1 MARTDKKYDI
11 IDIIKVA
18 YFSERYMKKGFLK
31 NIQWS
36 LLPGVIAL
44 ALPTMLEQLM
54 HTAVQYV
61 DTAMVGSLGTQASAA
76 VGATSTVGWL
86 VGSSLSALGVGFLA
100 FIARASGAKDQVL
113 CRRASAQAVM
123 AVLVSG
129 ILFTVLTLALAP
141 VVPVIMQVDPD
152 IRDIAATYFFILYT
166 PMLFRAAS
174 IIFGAVLRGAGDTKT
189 PMRVGMIVNVV
200 NVVLN
205 FFLIY
210 HTRTISIP
218 WFSGQ
223 ALAVTIPGAGLE
235 VVGAAIAS
243 AVSFVVG
250 GIAVTVAVWRHSVIS
265 PRGQRLLP
273 DKEILKPCLKVA
285 MPNMAQRFATSLG
298 YVVFASMI
306 NSLGDISTAAHGFA
320 NTVESAFYIP
330 GFGMQAAAATLS
342 GNCVGAKDQ
351 KKLKDLGKL
360 MLVCEVLLM
369 IVSGCLLFLL
379 APHMLRL
386 FSKDP
391 QVISLGTT
399 VLRMV
404 ALSEPFYGVTII
416 TEGMMQGV
424 GNTRIPFVFNVIG
437 MWGMRI
443 LGTFLCLM
451 LLPEPTL
458 VAAWA
463 CMIAHNL
470 ALFGMFLTYFIKGKW
485 SPLHKAQLD

>member
-1 MARTDKKYDI
+1 M
-11 IDIIKVA
+11 IK
-18 YFSERYMKKGFLK
+18 FLK
-31 NIQWS
+31 NIKWG
-36 LLPGVIAL
+36 LLPTVVSL

-76 VGATSTVGWL
+76 VGSTGTVGWL
-86 VGSSLSALGVGFLA
+86 VGSSLSALGVGFLSY
-100 FIARASGAKDQVL
+100 IARSMGAGDKEK
-113 CRRASAQAVM
+113 CRRACAQAVL
-123 AVLVSG
+123 AVLVAG
-129 ILFTVLTLALAP
+129 ILFTVLTLTLSP
-141 VVPVIMQVDPD
+141 VVPVVMQVDPD
-152 IRDIAATYFFILYT
+152 IRDLAATYFFIVYT

-174 IIFGAVLRGAGDTKT
+174 IIFGGVLRGAGDTKT
-189 PMRVGMIVNVV
+189 PMRVGILVNVV

-205 FFLIY
+205 FLLIY
-210 HTRTISIP
+210 PTRTLALP
-218 WFSGQ
+218 WFD
-223 ALAVTIPGAGLE
+223 LLIPGAGWG
-235 VVGAAIAS
+235 VIGAGVAS
-243 AVSFVVG
+243 AVSFAVG
-250 GIAVTVAVWRHSVIS
+250 GIAITVAVFRHPVIS
-265 PRGQRLLP
+265 PRGQGLRP
-273 DKEILKPCLKVA
+273 DKEILRPCLRVA

-330 GFGMQAAAATLS
+330 GFGMQAAAATLA
-342 GNCVGAKDQ
+342 GNCVGAKD
-351 KKLKDLGKL
+351 KGKLKDLGRL

-369 IVSGCLLFLL
+369 ILSGGLLFLL
-379 APHMLRL
+379 AEPMMRI
-386 FSKDP
+386 FSSDP
-391 QVISLGTT
+391 AVISLGTT

-424 GNTRIPFVFNVIG
+424 GNTKIPFVFNVIG

-443 LGTFLCLM
+443 LGTFLCLW
-451 LLPEPTL
+451 LLPNPTL

-470 ALFGMFLTYFIKGKW
+470 ALFCMFTVYYKKGKW
-485 SPLHKAQLD
+485 SPLHRGVQ

>member
-1 MARTDKKYDI
+1 
-11 IDIIKVA
+11 
-18 YFSERYMKKGFLK
+18 MKKHFLK
-31 NIQWS
+31 NIRWG
-36 LLPGVIAL
+36 LLPTVVAL

-76 VGATSTVGWL
+76 VGSTSTVGWL
-86 VGSSLSALGVGFLA
+86 VGSSLSALGVGFLSY
-100 FIARASGAKDQVL
+100 IARSMGAGDQDR
-113 CRRASAQAVM
+113 CRRASSQAVL

-129 ILFTVLTLALAP
+129 VLFTVLTLLLAP
-141 VVPVIMQVDPD
+141 IVPVLMQVDPD
-152 IRDIAATYFFILYT
+152 IRTTAATYFFILYT

-189 PMRVGMIVNVV
+189 PMRVGILVNIV

-205 FFLIY
+205 FLLIY
-210 HTRTISIP
+210 PTRAFELP
-218 WFSGQ
+218 WLGKEGV
-223 ALAVTIPGAGLE
+223 ALWIPGAGMG
-235 VVGAAIAS
+235 VIGAAIAS
-243 AVSFVVG
+243 AIAFTVG
-250 GIAVTVAVWRHSVIS
+250 GIAIALAIWRHPVIS
-265 PRGQRLLP
+265 PRGQRLRP
-273 DKEILKPCLKVA
+273 DKEILRPCLKVA

-306 NSLGDISTAAHGFA
+306 NSLGDVSTAAHGFA

-330 GFGMQAAAATLS
+330 GYGMQAAAATLA
-342 GNCVGAKDQ
+342 GNCVGAKD
-351 KKLKDLGKL
+351 KEKLKDLGRL

-369 IVSGCLLFLL
+369 VLSGALLFML
-379 APHMLRL
+379 AEPMMRI
-386 FSKDP
+386 FSSDP
-391 QVISLGTT
+391 EVITLGKT

-424 GNTRIPFVFNVIG
+424 GNTKIPFIYNVIG
-437 MWGMRI
+437 MWGIRI

-451 LLPEPTL
+451 LLPAPTL

-463 CMIAHNL
+463 CMIAHNI
-470 ALFGMFLTYFIKGKW
+470 ALFFMFSIYFKKGKW
-485 SPLHKAQLD
+485 SPLHRE

>member
-1 MARTDKKYDI
+1 MR
-11 IDIIKVA
+11 
-18 YFSERYMKKGFLK
+18 KGFLK
-31 NIQWS
+31 NIQWG
-36 LLPGVIAL
+36 LLPTVVAL
-44 ALPTMLEQLM
+44 AVPTMLEQLM

-76 VGATSTVGWL
+76 VGSTSTVGWL
-86 VGSSLSALGVGFLA
+86 VGSSLSALGVGFLSY
-100 FIARASGAKDQVL
+100 IARASGAGEKEN
-113 CRRASAQAVM
+113 CRRASAQAVL

-129 ILFTVLTLALAP
+129 ILFTVLTLALSP

-152 IRDIAATYFFILYT
+152 IREIATVYFAILYA

-174 IIFGAVLRGAGDTKT
+174 IIFGAILRGAGDTKT
-189 PMRVGMIVNVV
+189 PMLVGIVVNVV

-210 HTRTISIP
+210 PTRTIQLP
-218 WFSGQ
+218 WFSDTT
-223 ALAVTIPGAGLE
+223 LPIVIPGAGLE

-250 GIAVTVAVWRHSVIS
+250 GIIVTIAVWRHPIIS
-265 PRGQRLLP
+265 PRGQSLRP
-273 DKEILKPCLKVA
+273 DRAVLGPCLKVA

-306 NSLGDISTAAHGFA
+306 NSLGDVSTAAHGFA

-330 GFGMQAAAATLS
+330 GFGMQAAAATLA
-342 GNCVGAKDQ
+342 GNCVGAKDK
-351 KKLKDLGKL
+351 KKLDDLGRL
-360 MLVCEVLLM
+360 MLLCEVLLM
-369 IVSGCLLFLL
+369 ILSGGLLFLL
-379 APHMLRL
+379 APYMLRI

-391 QVISLGTT
+391 DVINLATI

-424 GNTRIPFVFNVIG
+424 GNTKIPFVFNVIG

-443 LGTFLCLM
+443 LGTLLCSLFV
-451 LLPEPTL
+451 PEMTL
-458 VAAWA
+458 VYAWA
-463 CMIAHNL
+463 CMIAHNI
-470 ALFGMFLTYFIKGKW
+470 ALFFMFSIYFKKGKW
-485 SPLHKAQLD
+485 SPLHKMQLD

>member
-1 MARTDKKYDI
+1 M
-11 IDIIKVA
+11 IK
-18 YFSERYMKKGFLK
+18 FLK
-31 NIQWS
+31 NIKWG
-36 LLPGVIAL
+36 LLPTVVSL

-76 VGATSTVGWL
+76 VGSTGTVGWL
-86 VGSSLSALGVGFLA
+86 VGSSLSALGVGFLSY
-100 FIARASGAKDQVL
+100 IARSMGAGDKEK
-113 CRRASAQAVM
+113 CRRACAQAVL
-123 AVLVSG
+123 AVLVAG
-129 ILFTVLTLALAP
+129 ILFTVLTLTLSP
-141 VVPVIMQVDPD
+141 VVPVVMQVDPD
-152 IRDIAATYFFILYT
+152 IRDLAATYFFIVYT

-174 IIFGAVLRGAGDTKT
+174 IIFGGVLRGAGDTKT
-189 PMRVGMIVNVV
+189 PMRVGILVNVV

-205 FFLIY
+205 FLLIY
-210 HTRTISIP
+210 PTRTLALP
-218 WFSGQ
+218 WFD
-223 ALAVTIPGAGLE
+223 LLIPGAGWG
-235 VVGAAIAS
+235 VIGAGVAS
-243 AVSFVVG
+243 AVSFAVG
-250 GIAVTVAVWRHSVIS
+250 GIAITVAVFRHPVIS
-265 PRGQRLLP
+265 PRGQGLRP
-273 DKEILKPCLKVA
+273 DKEILRPCLRVA

-330 GFGMQAAAATLS
+330 GFGMQAAAATLA
-342 GNCVGAKDQ
+342 GNCVGAKD
-351 KKLKDLGKL
+351 KGKLKDLGRL

-369 IVSGCLLFLL
+369 ILSGGLLFLL
-379 APHMLRL
+379 AEPMMRI
-386 FSKDP
+386 FSSDP
-391 QVISLGTT
+391 AVISLGTT

-424 GNTRIPFVFNVIG
+424 GNTKIPFVFNVIG

-443 LGTFLCLM
+443 LGTFLCLW
-451 LLPEPTL
+451 LLPNPTL

-470 ALFGMFLTYFIKGKW
+470 ALFCMFSVYYKKDKW
-485 SPLHKAQLD
+485 SPLHRGVQ

>member
-1 MARTDKKYDI
+1 
-11 IDIIKVA
+11 
-18 YFSERYMKKGFLK
+18 MKKGFLK
-31 NIQWS
+31 NIQWG
-36 LLPGVIAL
+36 LLPTVVAL

-86 VGSSLSALGVGFLA
+86 VGSSLSALGVGLLSY
-100 FIARASGAKDQVL
+100 IARACGAGDRQLSK
-113 CRRASAQAVM
+113 RASGQAVFL
-123 AVLVSG
+123 VLVSG
-129 ILFTVLTLALAP
+129 ILFTVLTLALSP
-141 VVPVIMQVDPD
+141 VVPVLMQVDPD
-152 IRDIAATYFFILYT
+152 IRDVATTYFFILYT

-189 PMRVGMIVNVV
+189 PMRVGIAVNIV

-210 HTRTISIP
+210 PTRTIEIP
-218 WFSGQ
+218 WF
-223 ALAVTIPGAGLE
+223 ADTVIPITVPGAGLE
-235 VVGAAIAS
+235 VVGAALAS
-243 AVSFVVG
+243 AIAFAVG
-250 GIAVTVAVWRHSVIS
+250 GVLITVALWRHPDVSPKGQSVK
-265 PRGQRLLP
+265 P
-273 DKEILKPCLKVA
+273 DREVLSPCLKVA

-306 NSLGDISTAAHGFA
+306 NSLGDVSTAAHNFA

-351 KKLKDLGKL
+351 QKLKDLGRL

-369 IVSGCLLFLL
+369 IVSGGLLFVL
-379 APHMLRL
+379 APYMLRL
-386 FSKDP
+386 FSSDP
-391 QVISLGTT
+391 AVIALATT

-416 TEGMMQGV
+416 TEGMMLGV
-424 GNTRIPFVFNVIG
+424 GNTKVPFVFNVIG

-443 LGTFLCLM
+443 LGAFICVV
-451 LLPEPTL
+451 LLDMTL

-470 ALFGMFLTYFIKGKW
+470 ALFAMFTLYYAKGKW
-485 SPLHKAQLD
+485 SPLHKSTLN

>member
-1 MARTDKKYDI
+1 MM
-11 IDIIKVA
+11 IK
-18 YFSERYMKKGFLK
+18 FLK
-31 NIQWS
+31 NIKWGLMPTVVS
-36 LLPGVIAL
+36 L

-76 VGATSTVGWL
+76 VGSTGTVGWL
-86 VGSSLSALGVGFLA
+86 VGSSLSALGVGFLSY
-100 FIARASGAKDQVL
+100 IARSMGAGDKEK
-113 CRRASAQAVM
+113 CRRACAQAVL
-123 AVLVSG
+123 AVLVAG
-129 ILFTVLTLALAP
+129 ILFTVLTLTLSP
-141 VVPVIMQVDPD
+141 VVPVVMQVDPD
-152 IRDIAATYFFILYT
+152 IRDLAATYFFIVYT

-174 IIFGAVLRGAGDTKT
+174 IIFGGVLRGAGDTKT
-189 PMRVGMIVNVV
+189 PMRVGILVNVV

-205 FFLIY
+205 FLLIY
-210 HTRTISIP
+210 PTRTLALP
-218 WFSGQ
+218 WFD
-223 ALAVTIPGAGLE
+223 LLIPGAGWG
-235 VVGAAIAS
+235 VIGAGVAS
-243 AVSFVVG
+243 AVSFAVG
-250 GIAVTVAVWRHSVIS
+250 GIAITVAVFRHPVIS
-265 PRGQRLLP
+265 PRGQGLRP
-273 DKEILKPCLKVA
+273 DKEILRPCLRVA

-330 GFGMQAAAATLS
+330 GFGMQAAAATLA
-342 GNCVGAKDQ
+342 GNCVGAKD
-351 KKLKDLGKL
+351 KGKLKDLGRL

-369 IVSGCLLFLL
+369 ILSGGLLFLL
-379 APHMLRL
+379 AGPMMRI
-386 FSKDP
+386 FSSDP
-391 QVISLGTT
+391 AVISLGTT

-424 GNTRIPFVFNVIG
+424 GNTKIPFVFNVIG

-443 LGTFLCLM
+443 LGTFLCLW
-451 LLPEPTL
+451 LLPNPTL

-470 ALFGMFLTYFIKGKW
+470 ALFCMFSVYYKKGKW
-485 SPLHKAQLD
+485 SPLHRGVQ

>member
-1 MARTDKKYDI
+1 MRN
-11 IDIIKVA
+11 
-18 YFSERYMKKGFLK
+18 RFLK

-36 LLPGVIAL
+36 LLPTVITL

-100 FIARASGAKDQVL
+100 FIARASGAKDQEL
-113 CRRASAQAVM
+113 CRRASAQAVL

-129 ILFTVLTLALAP
+129 ILFTVLTLALSPIVP
-141 VVPVIMQVDPD
+141 VVMQVDPD
-152 IRDIAATYFFILYT
+152 IRDTAATYFFILYT

-189 PMRVGMIVNVV
+189 PMRAGIIVNIV

-210 HTRTISIP
+210 HTRTVEIP
-218 WFSGQ
+218 WFSGEI
-223 ALAVTIPGAGLE
+223 LSLTIPGAGLE

-243 AVSFVVG
+243 AIAFVVG
-250 GIAVTVAVWRHSVIS
+250 GIVMTVAVWRHPTVS
-265 PRGQRLLP
+265 PRGQRLRP
-273 DKEILKPCLKVA
+273 DKEVLGPCLKVA

-306 NSLGDISTAAHGFA
+306 NSLGDVSTAAHGFA

-330 GFGMQAAAATLS
+330 GYGMQAAAATLS
-342 GNCVGAKDQ
+342 GNCVGAKDK

-369 IVSGCLLFLL
+369 IVSGGLLFLL
-379 APHMLRL
+379 APYMLRI

-424 GNTRIPFVFNVIG
+424 GNTKIPFVFNVIG

-451 LLPEPTL
+451 LLPDPTL

-470 ALFGMFLTYFIKGKW
+470 ALFGMFSVYYAKGKW
-485 SPLHKAQLD
+485 SPLHRE

>member
-1 MARTDKKYDI
+1 
-11 IDIIKVA
+11 
-18 YFSERYMKKGFLK
+18 MKKFFGK
-31 NIQWS
+31 IQWS
-36 LLPGVIAL
+36 LLPTVFAL

-76 VGATSTVGWL
+76 VGSTSTVGWL
-86 VGSSLSALGVGFLA
+86 VGSSLSALGVGFLSY
-100 FIARASGAKDQVL
+100 IARSMGAGDKER
-113 CRRASAQAVM
+113 CRRASAQAVL
-123 AVLVSG
+123 AVLVGG

-141 VVPVIMQVDPD
+141 VVPVLMQVDPD
-152 IRDIAATYFFILYT
+152 IRDTAATYFFILYT

-189 PMRVGMIVNVV
+189 PMRVGILVNII

-210 HTRTISIP
+210 STRTVQLP
-218 WFSGQ
+218 WFGG
-223 ALAVTIPGAGLE
+223 AKLPLIIPGAGWG
-235 VVGAAIAS
+235 VIGAAVAS
-243 AVSFVVG
+243 AIAFAAG
-250 GIAVTVAVWRHSVIS
+250 GIAITVAVWKHPDIS
-265 PRGQRLLP
+265 PRGQSLRP
-273 DKEILKPCLKVA
+273 DGEILRPCLKVA

-330 GFGMQAAAATLS
+330 GFGMQAAAATLA
-342 GNCVGAKDQ
+342 GNCAGAKD
-351 KKLKDLGKL
+351 KGKLKDLGRL

-369 IVSGCLLFLL
+369 IVSGGLLFLL
-379 APHMLRL
+379 APYMLRI

-391 QVISLGTT
+391 LVIELGTT

-424 GNTRIPFVFNVIG
+424 GNTKIPFVFNVIG

-443 LGTFLCLM
+443 FGTFLCLA
-451 LLPEPTL
+451 LLPNPTL

-463 CMIAHNL
+463 CMIAHNI
-470 ALFGMFLTYFIKGKW
+470 ALFFMFSVYFKKGKW
-485 SPLHKAQLD
+485 SPLHQAE

>member
-1 MARTDKKYDI
+1 
-11 IDIIKVA
+11 
-18 YFSERYMKKGFLK
+18 MKKLFGK
-31 NIQWS
+31 IQWS
-36 LLPGVIAL
+36 LLPTVFTL

-76 VGATSTVGWL
+76 VGSTSTVGWL
-86 VGSSLSALGVGFLA
+86 VGSSLSALGVGFLSY
-100 FIARASGAKDQVL
+100 IARSMGAKDEQK
-113 CRRASAQAVM
+113 CRRASAQAVL
-123 AVLVSG
+123 AVLVGG

-141 VVPVIMQVDPD
+141 VVPVLMQVDPD
-152 IRDIAATYFFILYT
+152 IRDTAATYFFILYT

-189 PMRVGMIVNVV
+189 PMRVGILVNII

-205 FFLIY
+205 FLLIY
-210 HTRTISIP
+210 PTRTVQLP
-218 WFSGQ
+218 WFGGDK
-223 ALAVTIPGAGLE
+223 LPLFIPGAGWG
-235 VVGAAIAS
+235 VIGAAAAS
-243 AVSFVVG
+243 AVAFAVG
-250 GIAVTVAVWRHSVIS
+250 GIAITVAVWRHPVIS
-265 PRGQRLLP
+265 PRGQKLRP
-273 DKEILKPCLKVA
+273 DREILRPCLKVA

-306 NSLGDISTAAHGFA
+306 NSLGDVSTAAHGFA

-330 GFGMQAAAATLS
+330 GYGMQAAAATLA
-342 GNCVGAKDQ
+342 GNCVGAKD
-351 KKLKDLGKL
+351 KGKLKDLGRL
-360 MLVCEVLLM
+360 MLFCEVLLM
-369 IVSGCLLFLL
+369 ILSGGLLFLL
-379 APHMLRL
+379 AEPMMRI
-386 FSKDP
+386 FSSDP
-391 QVISLGTT
+391 RVIALGKT

-424 GNTRIPFVFNVIG
+424 GNTKIPFVFNVIG

-443 LGTFLCLM
+443 LGTFLCLV

-463 CMIAHNL
+463 CMIAHNV
-470 ALFGMFLTYFIKGKW
+470 ALFFMFSIYFKKGKW
-485 SPLHKAQLD
+485 SPLHRGVQ

>member
-1 MARTDKKYDI
+1 
-11 IDIIKVA
+11 
-18 YFSERYMKKGFLK
+18 MKKLFGK
-31 NIQWS
+31 IQWS
-36 LLPGVIAL
+36 LLPTVFTL

-76 VGATSTVGWL
+76 VGSTSTVGWL
-86 VGSSLSALGVGFLA
+86 VGSSLSALGVGFLSY
-100 FIARASGAKDQVL
+100 IARSMGAKDEQK
-113 CRRASAQAVM
+113 CRRASAQAVL
-123 AVLVSG
+123 AVLVGG

-141 VVPVIMQVDPD
+141 VVPVLMQVDPD
-152 IRDIAATYFFILYT
+152 IRDTAATYFFILYT

-189 PMRVGMIVNVV
+189 PMRVGILVNII

-205 FFLIY
+205 FLLIY
-210 HTRTISIP
+210 PTRTVQLP
-218 WFSGQ
+218 WFGDDK
-223 ALAVTIPGAGLE
+223 LPLFIPGAGWG
-235 VVGAAIAS
+235 VIGAAAAS
-243 AVSFVVG
+243 AVAFAVG
-250 GIAVTVAVWRHSVIS
+250 GIAITVAVWRHPVIS
-265 PRGQRLLP
+265 PRGQKLRP
-273 DKEILKPCLKVA
+273 DREILRPCLKVA

-306 NSLGDISTAAHGFA
+306 NSLGDVSTAAHGFA

-330 GFGMQAAAATLS
+330 GYGMQAAAATLA
-342 GNCVGAKDQ
+342 GNCVGAKD
-351 KKLKDLGKL
+351 KGKLKDLGRL
-360 MLVCEVLLM
+360 MLFCEVLLM
-369 IVSGCLLFLL
+369 ILSGGLLFLL
-379 APHMLRL
+379 AEPMMRI
-386 FSKDP
+386 FSSDP
-391 QVISLGTT
+391 RVIALGKT

-424 GNTRIPFVFNVIG
+424 GNTKIPFVFNVIG

-443 LGTFLCLM
+443 LGTFLCLA

-463 CMIAHNL
+463 CMIAHNV
-470 ALFGMFLTYFIKGKW
+470 ALFFMFSIYFKKGKW
-485 SPLHKAQLD
+485 SPLHREVQ

>member
-1 MARTDKKYDI
+1 M
-11 IDIIKVA
+11 
-18 YFSERYMKKGFLK
+18 MKKFFG
-31 NIQWS
+31 NIEWG
-36 LLPGVIAL
+36 LLPTVFAL

-76 VGATSTVGWL
+76 VGSTSTVGWL
-86 VGSSLSALGVGFLA
+86 VGSSLSALGVGFLSY
-100 FIARASGAKDQVL
+100 IARSMGAGDKEK
-113 CRRASAQAVM
+113 CRRASAQAVL
-123 AVLVSG
+123 AVLVAG
-129 ILFTVLTLALAP
+129 VLFTVLTLSLCP
-141 VVPVIMQVDPD
+141 IVPVLMQVDPD
-152 IRDIAATYFFILYT
+152 IRDVAATYFFIVYT

-174 IIFGAVLRGAGDTKT
+174 IIFGGVLRGAGDTKT
-189 PMRVGMIVNVV
+189 PMRVGILVNII

-205 FFLIY
+205 FLLIY
-210 HTRTISIP
+210 PTRTLALP
-218 WFSGQ
+218 WFD
-223 ALAVTIPGAGLE
+223 LFVPGAGLG
-235 VVGAAIAS
+235 VIGAALAS
-243 AVSFVVG
+243 AVSFAAG
-250 GIAVTVAVWRHSVIS
+250 GIAITVAVFKHPVIS
-265 PRGQRLLP
+265 PRGQKLRP
-273 DKEILKPCLKVA
+273 DKEILRPCLKVA

-330 GFGMQAAAATLS
+330 GFGMQASAATLA
-342 GNCVGAKDQ
+342 GNCVGAKD
-351 KKLKDLGKL
+351 KGKLKDLGKL

-369 IVSGCLLFLL
+369 IVSGGLLFLL
-379 APHMLRL
+379 ARPMMCI
-386 FSKDP
+386 FSSDP
-391 QVISLGTT
+391 EVISLGTT

-424 GNTRIPFVFNVIG
+424 GNTKTPFFFNVLG

-443 LGTFLCLM
+443 FGTFLCLW
-451 LLPEPTL
+451 LLPNPTL

-470 ALFGMFLTYFIKGKW
+470 ALFCMFSIYYKKGKW
-485 SPLHKAQLD
+485 SPLHRGVL

>member
-1 MARTDKKYDI
+1 M
-11 IDIIKVA
+11 
-18 YFSERYMKKGFLK
+18 MKKIFG
-31 NIQWS
+31 NIEWG
-36 LLPGVIAL
+36 LLPTVFAL

-76 VGATSTVGWL
+76 VGSTSTVGWL
-86 VGSSLSALGVGFLA
+86 VGSSLSALGVGFLSY
-100 FIARASGAKDQVL
+100 IARSMGAGDKEK
-113 CRRASAQAVM
+113 CRRASAQAVL
-123 AVLVSG
+123 AVLVAG
-129 ILFTVLTLALAP
+129 VLFTVLTLSLSP
-141 VVPVIMQVDPD
+141 LVPVLMQVDPD
-152 IRDIAATYFFILYT
+152 IRDAAATYFFIVYT

-174 IIFGAVLRGAGDTKT
+174 IIFGGVLRGAGDTKT
-189 PMRVGMIVNVV
+189 PMRVGILVNII

-205 FFLIY
+205 FLLIY
-210 HTRTISIP
+210 PTRTLALP
-218 WFSGQ
+218 WFD
-223 ALAVTIPGAGLE
+223 LFVPGAGLG
-235 VVGAAIAS
+235 VIGAALAS
-243 AVSFVVG
+243 AVSFAAG
-250 GIAVTVAVWRHSVIS
+250 GIAITVAVFKHPVIS
-265 PRGQRLLP
+265 PRGQKLRP
-273 DKEILKPCLKVA
+273 DKEILRPCLKVA

-330 GFGMQAAAATLS
+330 GYGMQAAAATLA
-342 GNCVGAKDQ
+342 GNCVGAKD
-351 KKLKDLGKL
+351 KGKLKDLGKL

-369 IVSGCLLFLL
+369 IVSGGLLFLL
-379 APHMLRL
+379 AKPMMCI
-386 FSKDP
+386 FSSDP
-391 QVISLGTT
+391 EVISLGTT

-424 GNTRIPFVFNVIG
+424 GNTKTPFFFNVLG

-443 LGTFLCLM
+443 FGTFLCLW
-451 LLPEPTL
+451 LLPNPTL

-470 ALFGMFLTYFIKGKW
+470 ALFCMFSIYYKKGKW
-485 SPLHKAQLD
+485 SPLHRGVQ

>member
-1 MARTDKKYDI
+1 
-11 IDIIKVA
+11 
-18 YFSERYMKKGFLK
+18 MKKLFGK
-31 NIQWS
+31 IQWS
-36 LLPGVIAL
+36 LLPTVFTL

-76 VGATSTVGWL
+76 VGSTSTVGWL
-86 VGSSLSALGVGFLA
+86 VGSSLSALGVGFLSY
-100 FIARASGAKDQVL
+100 IARSMGAKDEQK
-113 CRRASAQAVM
+113 CRRASAQAVL
-123 AVLVSG
+123 AVLVGG

-141 VVPVIMQVDPD
+141 VVPVLMQVDPD
-152 IRDIAATYFFILYT
+152 IRDTAATYFFILYT

-189 PMRVGMIVNVV
+189 PMRVGILVNII

-205 FFLIY
+205 FLLIY
-210 HTRTISIP
+210 PTRTVQLP
-218 WFSGQ
+218 WFGGDK
-223 ALAVTIPGAGLE
+223 LPLFIPGAGWG
-235 VVGAAIAS
+235 VIGAAAAS
-243 AVSFVVG
+243 AVAFAVG
-250 GIAVTVAVWRHSVIS
+250 GIAITVAVWRHPVIS
-265 PRGQRLLP
+265 PRGQNLRP
-273 DKEILKPCLKVA
+273 DREILRPCLKVA

-306 NSLGDISTAAHGFA
+306 NSLGDVSTAAHGFA

-330 GFGMQAAAATLS
+330 GYGMQAAAATLA
-342 GNCVGAKDQ
+342 GNCVGAKD
-351 KKLKDLGKL
+351 KGKLKDLGRL
-360 MLVCEVLLM
+360 MLFCEVLLM
-369 IVSGCLLFLL
+369 ILSGGLLFLL
-379 APHMLRL
+379 AEPMMRI
-386 FSKDP
+386 FSSDP
-391 QVISLGTT
+391 RVIALGKT

-424 GNTRIPFVFNVIG
+424 GNTKIPFVFNVIG

-443 LGTFLCLM
+443 LGTFLCLA

-463 CMIAHNL
+463 CMIAHNI
-470 ALFGMFLTYFIKGKW
+470 ALFFMFSIYFKKGKW
-485 SPLHKAQLD
+485 SPLHRGVQ

>member
-1 MARTDKKYDI
+1 MKSKFFGK
-11 IDIIKVA
+11 IKW
-18 YFSERYMKKGFLK
+18 G
-31 NIQWS
+31 
-36 LLPGVIAL
+36 LLPTVISL

-76 VGATSTVGWL
+76 VGSTSTVGWL
-86 VGSSLSALGVGFLA
+86 VGSSLSALGVGFLSY
-100 FIARASGAKDQVL
+100 IARAMGANDPER
-113 CRRASAQAVM
+113 CRRASAQAVL

-129 ILFTVLTLALAP
+129 ILFTVLTLALSP
-141 VVPVIMQVDPD
+141 IVPVLMQVDPD
-152 IRDIAATYFFILYT
+152 IRSTAATYFFVLYT

-189 PMRVGMIVNVV
+189 PMKVGIAVNVV

-205 FFLIY
+205 FFFIY
-210 HTRTISIP
+210 PTRTIMLP
-218 WFSGQ
+218 WFSGE
-223 ALAVTIPGAGLE
+223 ALPLLIPGAGWG
-235 VVGAAIAS
+235 VIGAAIAS

-250 GIAVTVAVWRHSVIS
+250 GIVITIAVWRHPVIS
-265 PRGQRLLP
+265 PRGQSLRP
-273 DKEILKPCLKVA
+273 DAEILRPCLKVA

-306 NSLGDISTAAHGFA
+306 NSLGDVSTAAHGFA

-330 GFGMQAAAATLS
+330 GYGMQAAAATLA
-342 GNCVGAKDQ
+342 GNCVGAKD
-351 KKLKDLGKL
+351 KERLKDLGRL

-369 IVSGCLLFLL
+369 IVSGALLFLL
-379 APHMLRL
+379 APYMLRL

-391 QVISLGTT
+391 LVIALGTT

-404 ALSEPFYGVTII
+404 AFSEPFYGVTII

-424 GNTRIPFVFNVIG
+424 GNTKTPFVFNVIG

-443 LGTFLCLM
+443 FGTFLCLM
-451 LLPEPTL
+451 LLPNPTL

-463 CMIAHNL
+463 CMIAHNV
-470 ALFGMFLTYFIKGKW
+470 ALFIMFSIYFAKGKW
-485 SPLHKAQLD
+485 SPLHKAI

>member
-1 MARTDKKYDI
+1 
-11 IDIIKVA
+11 
-18 YFSERYMKKGFLK
+18 MKKRFFGH
-31 NIQWS
+31 IQWG
-36 LLPGVIAL
+36 LLPTVFAL

-61 DTAMVGSLGTQASAA
+61 DTAMVGTLGTQASAA
-76 VGATSTVGWL
+76 VGSTSTVGWL
-86 VGSSLSALGVGFLA
+86 VGSSLSALGVGLLA
-100 FIARASGAKDQVL
+100 YIARASGAKDEGL
-113 CRRASAQAVM
+113 CRRASGQAVFL
-123 AVLVSG
+123 VLVSG
-129 ILFTVLTLALAP
+129 ILFTILTLSLSP
-141 VVPVIMQVDPD
+141 FVPVLMQVDPD
-152 IRDIAATYFFILYT
+152 IRDVASKYFFILYT

-189 PMRVGMIVNVV
+189 PMRVGIAVNVV

-210 HTRTISIP
+210 HTRTVQLP
-218 WFSGQ
+218 WFSDTT
-223 ALAVTIPGAGLE
+223 LSITIPGAGLE
-235 VVGAAIAS
+235 VVGAALAS
-243 AVSFVVG
+243 AIAFAVG
-250 GIAVTVAVWRHSVIS
+250 GILITVAVWRHPKVS
-265 PRGQRLLP
+265 PKGQRILP
-273 DKEILKPCLKVA
+273 DKAVLAPCLKVA
-285 MPNMAQRFATSLG
+285 LPNMLQRFATSLG

-342 GNCVGAKDQ
+342 GNCVGAKDKQ
-351 KKLKDLGKL
+351 KLKELGRL

-369 IVSGCLLFLL
+369 ALSGGLLFLL
-379 APHMLRL
+379 APVMLRL
-386 FSKDP
+386 FSSDP
-391 QVISLGTT
+391 QVIGLGTT

-424 GNTRIPFVFNVIG
+424 GNTKIPFIFNVIG

-451 LLPEPTL
+451 LLPNPTL

-470 ALFGMFLTYFIKGKW
+470 ALFCMFSVYFAKGKW
-485 SPLHKAQLD
+485 SPLHKTASQAEE